1 MKKVR
6 VRLSGEVRAAVG
18 LPEVL
23 VQIPLEGTLGDLRR
37 HLQDAFPAA
46 AGLIGA
52 LPAER
57 DDEAAPPLVDLPWL
71 TARGRSAPPSRST

>member
-6 VRLSGEVRAAVG
+6 VRLSGEIRAAVG

-23 VQIPLEGTLGDLRR
+23 VQIPLDGTLGDLRR

-46 AGLIGA
+46 APLLAA

-57 DDEAAPPLVDLPWL
+57 DGETAPPLVDLPPA
-71 TARGRSAPPSRST
+71 TDRGSPAPPSRST